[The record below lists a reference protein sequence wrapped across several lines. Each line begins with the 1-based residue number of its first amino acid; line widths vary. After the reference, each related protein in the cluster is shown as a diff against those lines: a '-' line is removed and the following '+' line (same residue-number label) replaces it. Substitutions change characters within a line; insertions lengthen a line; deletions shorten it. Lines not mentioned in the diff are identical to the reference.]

1 MEKGRWGHN
10 STFSQEQTLVPLV
23 LWVPGQSPRQV
34 DTITSHLDIPATLMD
49 LLGVANS
56 PLEYSQGTDLL
67 GSQQRYYTV
76 ISGWDNV
83 AYVDNEDKAI
93 FPMNVFGEQTVTT
106 KNDAEVN
113 NASAFYEKHQQLL
126 FQIMKDMS
134 RFSN

>member
-1 MEKGRWGHN
+1 VVPPAEVWTGDHGEEFMEKGRWGHN

-93 FPMNVFGEQTVTT
+93 FPMKTLC
-106 KNDAEVN
+106 
-113 NASAFYEKHQQLL
+113 SARKALFSMRNLQL
-126 FQIMKDMS
+126 
-134 RFSN
+134 